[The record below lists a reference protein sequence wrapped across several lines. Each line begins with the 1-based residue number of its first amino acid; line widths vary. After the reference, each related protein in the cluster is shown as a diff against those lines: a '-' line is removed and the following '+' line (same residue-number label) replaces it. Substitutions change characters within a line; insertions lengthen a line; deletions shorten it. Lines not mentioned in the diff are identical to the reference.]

1 MTLDGRWMV
10 GLLVLVL
17 GCEPAEEG
25 GYEPDP
31 QVSGDDDDSAGDD
44 DDDDDDAASGPVYA
58 DVEPILE
65 EHCTSCHGSPLAGG
79 APFALDTFALAS
91 DKADRIVAR
100 AVDGDPSPMPPG
112 NLALSDAEAE
122 ILVEWAEAGAPRN

>member
-1 MTLDGRWMV
+1 MTLDIRWV
-10 GLLVLVL
+10 GLLVLAL
-17 GCEPAEEG
+17 GCEPTET
-25 GYEPDP
+25 GYEESDP
-31 QVSGDDDDSAGDD
+31 SVAGDD
-44 DDDDDDAASGPVYA
+44 DDDNAASGPVYA

-65 EHCTSCHGSPLAGG
+65 EHCTGCHGTPLAGG

-112 NLALSDAEAE
+112 NLTVSDAEAE
-122 ILVEWAEAGAPRN
+122 ILVEWAEAGAPRK

>member
-17 GCEPAEEG
+17 GCEPADTGEYG
-25 GYEPDP
+25 SEPP
-31 QVSGDDDDSAGDD
+31 VSGDDDDDSAGDD
-44 DDDDDDAASGPVYA
+44 DDDDAPSGTVYA

-65 EHCTSCHGSPLAGG
+65 EHCTGCHGTPLAGG

-112 NLALSDAEAE
+112 NLSVSDAEAE
-122 ILVEWAEAGAPRN
+122 ILVEWAEAGAPRK